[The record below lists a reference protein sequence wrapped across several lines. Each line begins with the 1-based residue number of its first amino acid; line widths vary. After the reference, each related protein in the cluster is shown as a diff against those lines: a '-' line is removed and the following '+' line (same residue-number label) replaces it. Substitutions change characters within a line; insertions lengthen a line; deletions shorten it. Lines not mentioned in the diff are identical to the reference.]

1 MSINSR
7 KIAARETRVLS
18 HKAGLQIGMERKN
31 QRAEQ
36 RALAPGVYM

>member
-31 QRAEQ
+31 QGSEQ
-36 RALAPGVYM
+36 QALSLAVYM